1 MEENSN
7 NILISKTARILDR
20 MIGRRTNH
28 DIQIMAARYLNK
40 KITKTEYEILL
51 ERMLQYGIEAD
62 EFNENYCL
70 EADAYERLL
79 ADKKRYKASLKS
91 AGKYRKNK
99 QKHTRGKPKK

>member
-1 MEENSN
+1 MEENLN
-7 NILISKTARILDR
+7 VLTSKIARILNR

-28 DIQIMAARYLNK
+28 DIQIMATRYLGK
-40 KITKTEYEILL
+40 KITQTEYEILL
-51 ERMLQYGIEAD
+51 EKMLQYGIEAD

-91 AGKYRKNK
+91 VGKSRKNK
-99 QKHTRGKPKK
+99 QKHTKGKPKK